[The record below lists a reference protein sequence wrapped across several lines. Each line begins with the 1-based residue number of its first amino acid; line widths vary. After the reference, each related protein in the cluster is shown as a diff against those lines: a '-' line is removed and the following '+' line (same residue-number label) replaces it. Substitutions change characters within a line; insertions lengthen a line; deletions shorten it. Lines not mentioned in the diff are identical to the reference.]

1 MATEATSRVTEFA
14 RQKERGEAIVHRL
27 RDWEA
32 GDKIIGYDV
41 VSGNASHGKTFKPD
55 GRLLDSDDPLSAV
68 VEQATGPLYDPE
80 SDSEVFVW
88 SATIERVRTEPR
100 DPADPGE
107 PPLKH
112 AQLSDVTV
120 EYSSVT
126 GDI

>member
-1 MATEATSRVTEFA
+1 M
-14 RQKERGEAIVHRL
+14 VHRL

-55 GRLLDSDDPLSAV
+55 GRLLDSDDPIAAV
-68 VEQATGPLYDPE
+68 VEQATGALYDPE

-88 SATIERVRTEPR
+88 SATIDRVRTEPR
-100 DPADPGE
+100 DPNDPGE
-107 PPLKH
+107 PPLKF
-112 AQLSDVTV
+112 AELSDVTV
-120 EYSSVT
+120 ERSTVT